1 MNWHQILGWMAAGA
15 AAMLFLIATI
25 MASMNKSEAETA
37 FEIVHDNPDQL
48 QRFLELIDSS
58 RGTVR

>member
-15 AAMLFLIATI
+15 GFMLFIIASLLATL
-25 MASMNKSEAETA
+25 NKSEAETA
-37 FEIVHDNPDQL
+37 FEIVYDKPDQL
-48 QRFLELIDSS
+48 QNFLELIDSS